1 MKNKLTALAFISLL
15 ALTACGTKKYQP
27 QDYILSM
34 NYKDDFRI
42 LQLTDIHLSDKDDQQ
57 TQFKF
62 MDLNVQLC
70 GPTVPGWLI
79 LALSSNFIKSWTG
92 KIVIRLVIFHISLD
106 KEHKT
111 ILRKEYKGTKDLYG
125 SLFKDIWN
133 MTSLITIF
141 PVQDL
146 IKLDDKARINHPG
159 TVGPHNWTFKFKNMN
174 FLETVK
180 YGN

>member
-1 MKNKLTALAFISLL
+1 MRVIQFVAFEQLEEKNNIILYP
-15 ALTACGTKKYQP
+15 GTH
-27 QDYILSM
+27 D
-34 NYKDDFRI
+34 N
-42 LQLTDIHLSDKDDQQ
+42 Q
-57 TQFKF
+57 T
-62 MDLNVQLC
+62 LY
-70 GPTVPGWLI
+70 GWL
-79 LALSSNFIKSWTG
+79 K
-92 KIVIRLVIFHISLD
+92 SLD
-106 KEHKT
+106 KEHKD